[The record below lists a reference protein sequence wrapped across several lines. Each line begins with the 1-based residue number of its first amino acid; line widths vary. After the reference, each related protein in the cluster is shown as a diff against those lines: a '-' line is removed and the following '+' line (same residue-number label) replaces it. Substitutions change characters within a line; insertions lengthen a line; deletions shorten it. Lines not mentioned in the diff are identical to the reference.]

1 MSQIPMIF
9 TRIAGLLFAMICF
22 LIGIALIIIAIFIR
36 IPIGSDFIVKPLYVG
51 LISIFPFWGC
61 QHGIMVFFGKTKL
74 LPSRKVPV
82 KSGTRKGP
90 VSKLMDMTLVYD
102 SISVNGLV
110 YNKIKPP
117 KNGAI
122 CLGCRKIEFN
132 EALFNNQSSD
142 SFYHGKCLIKASR
155 N

>member
-1 MSQIPMIF
+1 
-9 TRIAGLLFAMICF
+9 
-22 LIGIALIIIAIFIR
+22 
-36 IPIGSDFIVKPLYVG
+36 
-51 LISIFPFWGC
+51 
-61 QHGIMVFFGKTKL
+61 MVFFGKTKL

-155 N
+155 NKIGSTISCKIAKDKISSNGPDVLLSSFRVCKSCNMTVEPKAKFCRNCGNNLS